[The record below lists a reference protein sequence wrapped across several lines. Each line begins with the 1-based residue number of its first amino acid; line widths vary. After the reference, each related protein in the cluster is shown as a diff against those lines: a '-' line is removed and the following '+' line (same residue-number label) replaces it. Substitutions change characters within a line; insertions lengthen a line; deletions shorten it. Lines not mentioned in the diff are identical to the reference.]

1 MSINP
6 IRKSQQHGAA
16 KHVFILILLAAVAA
30 GLGLWFAQRHHT
42 TAPTNQQTPRV
53 AEGNLIRYPKTKALQ
68 HADLISPEG
77 AFNTEQLKGRWHW
90 LFIGFT
96 HCPDICPTTLTMMGQ
111 TEKLLNDLPDEQKP
125 RIVFLSVDGKRD
137 TPEITQKYVHYF
149 SKEGLALTG
158 HADQIDPFIRQ
169 LGMVYM
175 INTPKD
181 ASQPNIYNVDHSA
194 SIAVLN
200 PNAELVAVIRPPHE
214 PKSMAKQLRQLVQ
227 EGKK

>member
-1 MSINP
+1 MTMHHTHT
-6 IRKSQQHGAA
+6 QQHGAA
-16 KHVFILILLAAVAA
+16 KHVFMLILLAALAA
-30 GLGLWFAQRHHT
+30 GFGLWWAQQRT
-42 TAPTNQQTPRV
+42 TNQPSNQPPRV
-53 AEGNLIRYPKTKALQ
+53 MEGNLIRYPKAKALQ
-68 HADLISPEG
+68 HADLVSPEG

-137 TPEITQKYVHYF
+137 TPEITQKYVQYF

-158 HADQIDPFIRQ
+158 HADQVDPFIRQ

-175 INTPKD
+175 INAPKD

-214 PKSMAKQLRQLVQ
+214 PTSMAKQLRQLVQ